1 MKVLY
6 ISENLTSPSGGAVG
20 NKRNQKVLKEYF
32 GQKSVFYKFLKVILG
47 LIGKN
52 CHFKKSGN
60 LILLTCY
67 D

>member
-32 GQKSVFYKFLKVILG
+32 GQKNVFYKFLDYKSMNIRRKYFFD
-47 LIGKN
+47 IKN
-52 CHFKKSGN
+52 PFF
-60 LILLTCY
+60 
-67 D
+67 